1 VSIDVSVV
9 IPVYN
14 RPRLLGEAVESVL
27 RESTTVSLEIV
38 IVDDCST
45 DETWEVAQAFAA
57 RHPDTIRAIRQ
68 PANGRQ
74 GRARNTGLDSAR
86 GTWVKFLDSDDVL
99 VEGQLAHEVSAARA
113 SGAEIVVSD
122 WIELR
127 LDGQRVTRR
136 APAFKSIVDDVL
148 AGRAVAT
155 SAALYIRRPELRW
168 DPSLRLLD
176 DWGYFAHAALRSQRI
191 ATVEGPAYVL
201 RDHAGLRVTD
211 STMLVNAQSHHQILG
226 QIESFLRE
234 NDLLTT
240 TRKQR
245 LAQYFYKELRVL
257 SLYDREGFEAALGH
271 IFELDPGFH
280 PRDEERQWWMRV
292 AARILGTRNAV
303 LLHSAIKTRVKGR

>member
-14 RPRLLGEAVESVL
+14 RARLLGEAVESVL
-27 RESTTVSLEIV
+27 RESTAVSLEIV

-45 DETWEVAQAFAA
+45 DETWDVAQAYAA
-57 RHPDTIRAIRQ
+57 RHPDTIRAFRQ
-68 PANGRQ
+68 PVSGRQ
-74 GRARNTGLDSAR
+74 HRARNLGLDAAR
-86 GTWVKFLDSDDVL
+86 GSWVKFLDSDDVL
-99 VEGQLAHEVSAARA
+99 VAGHLAQEVSAARA

-122 WIELR
+122 WIELKT
-127 LDGQRVTRR
+127 DGRQVVRK
-136 APAFKSIVDDVL
+136 APVFESIVDDVL

-168 DPSLRLLD
+168 DPSLRVLD
-176 DWGYFAHAALRSQRI
+176 DWGYFVHAALRSSRI
-191 ATVEGPAYVL
+191 ATVEGPAYLL
-201 RDHAGLRVTD
+201 RDHAGPRVTD
-211 STMLVNAQSHHQILG
+211 ATMLVNAQSHHQILG

-240 TRKQR
+240 ARRKR

-257 SLYDREGFEAALGH
+257 SLSEREGFDAALRH
-271 IFELDPGFH
+271 IFELDSGFH

-292 AARILGTRNAV
+292 AARLLGTRTAV
-303 LLHSAIKTRVKGR
+303 LLHSAIKTRVKGL